1 MLLTSFASKPY
12 LFFMYKWE
20 NIYIYYIKINL
31 LFRILFSLNIAIN
44 KILTKLKITSKIV
57 IIYWSEVKIDR

>member
-20 NIYIYYIKINL
+20 IIYIYYIKINL